1 MTKKEYKALE
11 DYKRQDLIAE
21 YQEQRKA
28 EADREGLKNKRRGFV
43 FHVSDHLLEEL
54 REMMIRKSR
63 SSMEWSPFFSN
74 I

>member
-63 SSMEWSPFFSN
+63 SSME
-74 I
+74 